1 MYNDFGALAGLRADV
16 RTNSE
21 SSKREVAQQFE
32 ALFVQMMMK
41 SMRDAVPEG
50 GLFDSHQLENYQQM
64 HDQQLAMDLAAQGG
78 IGLADVI
85 MSQFETR
92 SGAND
97 AAAVTDFNA
106 LSDFRLSSLRALP
119 AIRPRLEAVQEVLAD
134 TIDEIEWDA
143 SSPEAFLQ
151 SLQVPAAKA
160 AAELGLDPDVLL
172 AQAALETGWG
182 KHVVSSGGALSNNL
196 FNIKASSDW
205 DGEIMRQQTLEYRD
219 GIAVRESADFRAYPS
234 VQAAFDDY
242 VDFVKGS
249 PRYQEALANAAD
261 GEQYLRELHK
271 AGYATDPIYADKVL
285 AVRDRIA
292 TSVSELALKTS
303 RPVPL
308 TD

>member
-21 SSKREVAQQFE
+21 SSKREVAEQFE

-50 GLFDSHQLENYQQM
+50 GLFDSHQLDNYQQM
-64 HDQQLAMDLAAQGG
+64 HDQQLAMDMATQGG

-97 AAAVTDFNA
+97 AKPITDFNA
-106 LSDFRLSSLRALP
+106 LSEFRVASLP
-119 AIRPRLEAVQEVLAD
+119 TIRPKVEMAIKEVVGDSAQDLD
-134 TIDEIEWDA
+134 WDA
-143 SSPEAFLQ
+143 SSPEAFLR
-151 SLQVPAAKA
+151 SLEAPAKKA
-160 AAELGLDPDVLL
+160 AAELGVDSDVLL

-182 KHVVSSGGALSNNL
+182 QHVVSSGGALSNNL
-196 FNIKASSDW
+196 FNIKASNDW
-205 DGEIMRQQTLEYRD
+205 DGAVMRQQTLEYRD
-219 GIAVRESADFRAYPS
+219 GVAVRESADFRAYSS
-234 VQAAFDDY
+234 VQEAFDDY
-242 VDFVKGS
+242 VDFVKSS
-249 PRYQEALANAAD
+249 PRYQDAVAKAAD
-261 GEQYLRELHK
+261 GEQYVRELQK
-271 AGYATDPIYADKVL
+271 AGYATDPVYADKVL

-292 TSVSELALKTS
+292 DSVSELALKTS